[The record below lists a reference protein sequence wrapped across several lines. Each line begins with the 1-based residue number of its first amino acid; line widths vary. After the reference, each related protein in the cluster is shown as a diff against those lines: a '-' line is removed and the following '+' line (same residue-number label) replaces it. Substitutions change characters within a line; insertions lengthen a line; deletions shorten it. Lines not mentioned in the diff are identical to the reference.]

1 MFSGRRGDGV
11 DTLSRPGDGVAA
23 ASSRED
29 AVAAMLKLG
38 RRINTR
44 KSAASADVPIL
55 KRNFEALVTSWTSSW
70 GDTTLLKLSR
80 DQILRNKAP
89 NSRTRGVGSL

>member
-1 MFSGRRGDGV
+1 MCSRCRGDGV
-11 DTLSRPGDGVAA
+11 DTLGDGVVP

-29 AVAAMLKLG
+29 AIAAMVKLG

-44 KSAASADVPIL
+44 KSAASAEVPIL
-55 KRNFEALVTSWTSSW
+55 NRNFDALVTSWTSSC
-70 GDTTLLKLSR
+70 GETTLLKLSR
-80 DQILRNKAP
+80 DHIFLNKAP

>member
-1 MFSGRRGDGV
+1 MRSRCRGDGV
-11 DTLSRPGDGVAA
+11 DTLGDGVMA

-29 AVAAMLKLG
+29 AIAAMVKLG

-55 KRNFEALVTSWTSSW
+55 NRSFDALVTSWTSSW

-80 DQILRNKAP
+80 DQIFLNKAP

>member
-1 MFSGRRGDGV
+1 MRSRCRGDGV
-11 DTLSRPGDGVAA
+11 DTLGDGVMA

-29 AVAAMLKLG
+29 AIAAMVKLG

-55 KRNFEALVTSWTSSW
+55 KRSFDALVTSWTSSW

>member
-1 MFSGRRGDGV
+1 MRSRCRGDGV
-11 DTLSRPGDGVAA
+11 DTLGDGVMA

-29 AVAAMLKLG
+29 AIAAMVKLG

-55 KRNFEALVTSWTSSW
+55 NRNLDALVTSWTSSW
-70 GDTTLLKLSR
+70 GDTTDLKLSR
-80 DQILRNKAP
+80 DQILRNNAP

>member
-1 MFSGRRGDGV
+1 MRSRCRGDGV
-11 DTLSRPGDGVAA
+11 DTLGDGVMA

-29 AVAAMLKLG
+29 AVAAMVKLG

-44 KSAASADVPIL
+44 KSAASAEVPIL
-55 KRNFEALVTSWTSSW
+55 NRSFDALVTSWTSSW
-70 GDTTLLKLSR
+70 GETTLLKLSR
-80 DQILRNKAP
+80 DQIFLNNAP

>member
-1 MFSGRRGDGV
+1 MRSRCRGDGV
-11 DTLSRPGDGVAA
+11 DTL
-23 ASSRED
+23 
-29 AVAAMLKLG
+29 VAAMASRW
-38 RRINTR
+38 RRLTKTPSPRCCKIRTPRHTR

-55 KRNFEALVTSWTSSW
+55 KRSFDALVTSWTSSW
-70 GDTTLLKLSR
+70 GETTLLKLSR

>member
-1 MFSGRRGDGV
+1 MRSRCRGDGV
-11 DTLSRPGDGVAA
+11 DTLGDGVMA

-29 AVAAMLKLG
+29 AIAAMVKLG

-55 KRNFEALVTSWTSSW
+55 KRSFEALVTSWTSSC
-70 GDTTLLKLSR
+70 GDTTDLKLSR

>member
-1 MFSGRRGDGV
+1 MCSRCRGDGV
-11 DTLSRPGDGVAA
+11 DTLGDGVMA

-29 AVAAMLKLG
+29 AIAAMVKLG

-80 DQILRNKAP
+80 DHILRNNAP

>member
-1 MFSGRRGDGV
+1 MRSRCRGDGV
-11 DTLSRPGDGVAA
+11 DTLGDGVMA

-29 AVAAMLKLG
+29 AIAAMVKLG

-55 KRNFEALVTSWTSSW
+55 KRSFDALVTSWTSSC

-80 DQILRNKAP
+80 DHIFLNKAP

>member
-1 MFSGRRGDGV
+1 MCSRCRGDGV
-11 DTLSRPGDGVAA
+11 DTLGDGVMA

-29 AVAAMLKLG
+29 AVAAMVKLG

>member
-1 MFSGRRGDGV
+1 MRSRCRGDGV
-11 DTLSRPGDGVAA
+11 DTLGDGVMA

-29 AVAAMLKLG
+29 AIAAMVKLG